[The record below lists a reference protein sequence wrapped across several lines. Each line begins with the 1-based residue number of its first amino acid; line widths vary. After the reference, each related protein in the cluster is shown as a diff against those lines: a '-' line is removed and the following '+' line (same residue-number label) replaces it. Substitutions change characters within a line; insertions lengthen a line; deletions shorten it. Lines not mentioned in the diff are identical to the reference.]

1 MPPMKS
7 IRIRLFAALVS
18 TTALS
23 SHAQLATGQS
33 QSTSQPGAKLPSTT
47 PNATPAVAS
56 FGNQLT
62 WLNSLIPCTT
72 ACAQTWSQSAG
83 GGMGLLGATRTSD
96 NSLTGSMAAQGVA
109 GYAINDN
116 TKHVQTAYATYSEVR
131 RKPGAGTTQGHEID
145 VVNQGSVVGVDPYNM
160 FRIGITPGLW
170 LSSGRPDVKTG
181 AANASTAVGIVNN
194 NTAFENGI
202 VFHSNALNTTTGEGN
217 AIALPRKDAVVWFGS
232 AGNKVAAIRSDA
244 TTASLRAIFA
254 NGLLALQ
261 NLSGVNEHTF
271 SDAGNYSAKGNIS
284 AAGTGSMPLYSTTG
298 NGMNAPHMVQGS
310 VALASG
316 HATVKLTGLAVY
328 ASASSY
334 TCTANDTTEANAV
347 KVSQDSGT
355 SITFT
360 GTGTNR
366 VQFLCAG
373 N

>member
-1 MPPMKS
+1 MKN
-7 IRIRLFAALVS
+7 IRIRLLVALVS
-18 TTALS
+18 LAALP
-23 SHAQLATGQS
+23 SHAQPAAGLPRTA
-33 QSTSQPGAKLPSTT
+33 SQPYGASSSKTGHTAPT
-47 PNATPAVAS
+47 VAS
-56 FGNQLT
+56 FGNQFT

-116 TKHVQTAYATYSEVR
+116 TVHVQTAYATYSEAR
-131 RKPGAGTTQGHEID
+131 RRPGAGTTQGHEID
-145 VVNQGSVVGVDPYNM
+145 VVNQGSVVGLDPYDM
-160 FRIGITPGLW
+160 FRSGITPGLW
-170 LSSGRPDVKTG
+170 LSSGRRDVKTG
-181 AANASTAVGIVNN
+181 AANASAAVGIVNN

-202 VFHSNALNTTTGEGN
+202 VFQSSALNTTTGEGN
-217 AIALPRKDAVVWFGS
+217 AIVLPRKDAVVWFGS

-271 SDAGNYSAKGNIS
+271 SDTGNYSAKGNIS
-284 AAGTGSMPLYSTTG
+284 AGGTGSMPLYSPTG
-298 NGMNAPHMVQGS
+298 AGANAPHMVHGS

-316 HATVKLTGLAVY
+316 SATVKLTGPAVY
-328 ASASSY
+328 TSASSY
-334 TCTANDTTEANAV
+334 TCTANDTTAANAV
-347 KVSQDSGT
+347 KVSQDSGAL
-355 SITFT
+355 ITFT
-360 GTGTNR
+360 GTGTNT

>member
-1 MPPMKS
+1 
-7 IRIRLFAALVS
+7 
-18 TTALS
+18 
-23 SHAQLATGQS
+23 
-33 QSTSQPGAKLPSTT
+33 
-47 PNATPAVAS
+47 
-56 FGNQLT
+56 
-62 WLNSLIPCTT
+62 
-72 ACAQTWSQSAG
+72 
-83 GGMGLLGATRTSD
+83 
-96 NSLTGSMAAQGVA
+96 MAAQGVA

-160 FRIGITPGLW
+160 FRTGITPGLW
-170 LSSGRPDVKTG
+170 LSSGRPDVKNG
-181 AANASTAVGIVNN
+181 AANASTAIGIVSN

-202 VFHSNALNTTTGEGN
+202 VFHSNALNATAGEGN
-217 AIALPRKDAVVWFGS
+217 AIALPRKDAIVWFGG
-232 AGNKVAAIRSDA
+232 AGSKVAAIRSDA

-271 SDAGNYSAKGNIS
+271 SDTGNYSAKGNIS

-298 NGMNAPHMVQGS
+298 NGANAPHMVQGS
-310 VALASG
+310 IILASG
-316 HATVKLTGLAVY
+316 HATVKLTGAAVY

-334 TCTANDTTEANAV
+334 TCTANDTTAANAV
-347 KVSQDSGT
+347 QVSQGSGT

-360 GTGTNR
+360 GTGTNT
-366 VQFLCAG
+366 VQFLCVG